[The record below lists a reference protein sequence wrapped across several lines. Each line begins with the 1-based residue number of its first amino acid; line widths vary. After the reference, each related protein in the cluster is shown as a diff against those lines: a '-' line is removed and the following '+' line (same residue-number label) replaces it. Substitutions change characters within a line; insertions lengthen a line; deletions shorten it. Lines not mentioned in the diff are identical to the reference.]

1 MSIAKHR
8 LQNQRLVGA
17 RFSTPEAVVR
27 WLGAVQ
33 AQDYHS
39 AKWALALRSHRTTE
53 AGVEKA
59 FNAGAILRLHAM
71 RPTWHFVAPA
81 DLRWMLALTSPRVH
95 VANAHMYRKLELDEA
110 LFHRVAGIFTSALQG
125 GRTLTRKELAD
136 SLEREGIPARGQRL
150 AYVVMQAEL
159 SGLLCSG
166 PLHGKQ
172 HTYALVDERIP
183 VAPPLSRDE
192 ALAALAHRY
201 FTSHGP
207 ASVRDFAWWSG
218 LTIADAKLGVELVR
232 PDLQRAIIDGNTY
245 WTGTCTGSAETADPI
260 VHLLPNYDEHVVAYK
275 DHSHTIDPAAR
286 DALRIRTDRPLDV
299 HLVMRNG
306 LIVGGW
312 RRTLEK
318 RRCVVKVDMLIEPR
332 PDEQAALGQAAAD
345 YATFLGLPVELAL
358 SERQNL
364 Q

>member
-33 AQDYHS
+33 AQDYHG
-39 AKWALALRSHRTTE
+39 AKWALALRTRGT
-53 AGVEKA
+53 ADAAVERA
-59 FNAGAILRLHAM
+59 FNEGAILRLHAM
-71 RPTWHFVAPA
+71 RPTWHFVAPE

-95 VANAHMYRKLELDEA
+95 IVNAHMYRKLELDEA
-110 LFHRVAGIFTSALQG
+110 LFRRVAGVFTAALQG

-136 SLEREGIPARGQRL
+136 ILEREGVPARGQRL

-159 SGLLCSG
+159 SALLCSG
-166 PLHGKQ
+166 PLRGKQ

-183 VAPPLSRDE
+183 VAPSLTHDE
-192 ALAALAHRY
+192 ALAALARRY

-218 LTIADAKLGVELVR
+218 LTISDARLGVELVR
-232 PDLQRAIIDGNTY
+232 PDLQRVNLDGHTY
-245 WTGTCTGSAETADPI
+245 WTGTCTGSAETTDPI
-260 VHLLPNYDEHVVAYK
+260 VHLVPNYDEHVVAYK

-286 DALRIRTDRPLDV
+286 EALRIRTDGPLNV

-318 RRCVVKVDMLIEPR
+318 GRCVVKVDMLMELR
-332 PDEQAALGQAAAD
+332 PAEQAALEQAAAD
-345 YATFLGLPVELAL
+345 YGTFLGLPVELVL
-358 SERQNL
+358 V
-364 Q
+364 

>member
-17 RFSTPEAVVR
+17 RFNAPEAVVR

-59 FNAGAILRLHAM
+59 FNAGAILRVHAM

-110 LFHRVAGIFTSALQG
+110 LFHRVAGIFTAALQG

-136 SLEREGIPARGQRL
+136 ILEREGIPARGQRL

-183 VAPPLSRDE
+183 VAPPLSHDE

-201 FTSHGP
+201 FMSHGP
-207 ASVRDFAWWSG
+207 ASVRDF
-218 LTIADAKLGVELVR
+218 
-232 PDLQRAIIDGNTY
+232 
-245 WTGTCTGSAETADPI
+245 
-260 VHLLPNYDEHVVAYK
+260 
-275 DHSHTIDPAAR
+275 
-286 DALRIRTDRPLDV
+286 RTDRPLDV

-332 PDEQAALGQAAAD
+332 PDEQAALEQAAAD